1 VRQYCTKSVKC
12 VRSVGV
18 TGESNHLAG
27 GRRTLESDRADRG
40 GQSMVD
46 EERHQITVRI
56 AQKLRDAGLGCEVVN
71 TVPTDTA
78 ALRRDRITISLAL
91 ILLTA
96 LAWSYLLWL
105 SADMQMGGMDMSDFR
120 MIPSGMGLMMP
131 AHAPWHAME
140 FALVFAMWTVMMV
153 GMMTPSAAPMILMYD
168 RLGRQ
173 TEAQGTPLVATVWFG
188 AGYLLVWAAFS
199 LLATLLQWA
208 LERSALLDSAIA
220 GTSSVR
226 EALVFVAAGSYQWT
240 RLKAI
245 CLAQCQT
252 PFAFLIRNGGFR
264 HDAEG
269 CVMLGLRH
277 GAYCVGCG
285 WALMTLLFVGGQ
297 MNVLWVLLLALLV
310 LLEKVTSFGRQI
322 ALLAGVVF
330 VAGGAWLLLVG
341 MS

>member
-1 VRQYCTKSVKC
+1 
-12 VRSVGV
+12 
-18 TGESNHLAG
+18 
-27 GRRTLESDRADRG
+27 
-40 GQSMVD
+40 
-46 EERHQITVRI
+46 
-56 AQKLRDAGLGCEVVN
+56 
-71 TVPTDTA
+71 
-78 ALRRDRITISLAL
+78 
-91 ILLTA
+91 
-96 LAWSYLLWL
+96 
-105 SADMQMGGMDMSDFR
+105 
-120 MIPSGMGLMMP
+120 MGLMMP

-153 GMMTPSAAPMILMYD
+153 GMMTPSAAPMIFMYD

-199 LLATLLQWA
+199 LLATLVQWA
-208 LERSALLDSAIA
+208 LERSALLNPRLRAP
-220 GTSSVR
+220 SSVR
-226 EALVFVAAGSYQWT
+226 EALVFVAAGGYQWT

-252 PFAFLIRNGGFR
+252 PFAFLIGNGGFR

-277 GAYCVGCG
+277 GAYCVGCC

-310 LLEKVTSFGRQI
+310 LLQMVTPRPPDCSPCWRSLRRRRCMVIVSGNVLIDTQNCWRIPMF
-322 ALLAGVVF
+322 
-330 VAGGAWLLLVG
+330 
-341 MS
+341 